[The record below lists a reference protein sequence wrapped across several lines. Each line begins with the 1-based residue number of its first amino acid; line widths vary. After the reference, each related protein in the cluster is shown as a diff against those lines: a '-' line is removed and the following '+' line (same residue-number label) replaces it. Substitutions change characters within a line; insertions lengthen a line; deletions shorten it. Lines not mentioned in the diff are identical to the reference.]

1 MKVRKA
7 SVKRKAVSEET
18 AFEKEVNSSS
28 PLQHSLEKGV
38 TLSTFSPDS
47 LSAPKDTTNLS
58 IEQQFMDEI
67 IEKAKKSSPIGTE
80 KTWGSKV
87 YINAGIG

>member
-1 MKVRKA
+1 MKKKSSLRRNCFRKGA
-7 SVKRKAVSEET
+7 IDSRSLSIQRKKDAPLV
-18 AFEKEVNSSS
+18 AYSSIS
-28 PLQHSLEKGV
+28 
-38 TLSTFSPDS
+38 F
-47 LSAPKDTTNLS
+47 SAPKDTTNLN

-87 YINAGIG
+87 YIKAGIG

>member
-1 MKVRKA
+1 MKVRKT
-7 SVKRKAVSEET
+7 SVKKKSSLRRNCFRKGAIDSRSLSIQRKKDAPLV
-18 AFEKEVNSSS
+18 AYSSIS
-28 PLQHSLEKGV
+28 
-38 TLSTFSPDS
+38 F
-47 LSAPKDTTNLS
+47 SAPKDTTNLN

-87 YINAGIG
+87 YIKAGIG